1 MNKVEARKL
10 NDKIQAIYEKPLYEM
25 SVEEMDKAVIDLIIR
40 TFDRFKEQ
48 EQSWKNTIMKAL
60 VNIARYAG
68 AHQVN
73 INVIN
78 IAGW

>member
-48 EQSWKNTIMKAL
+48 EQS
-60 VNIARYAG
+60 
-68 AHQVN
+68 
-73 INVIN
+73 
-78 IAGW
+78 

>member
-1 MNKVEARKL
+1 VNYVYICTMNKVEARKL

-48 EQSWKNTIMKAL
+48 EQS
-60 VNIARYAG
+60 
-68 AHQVN
+68 
-73 INVIN
+73 
-78 IAGW
+78 